1 MEFSITD
8 FFSKCDQIRRKL
20 RIWSH
25 LLKKSV
31 MENFIFCSVH
41 QSWLFSNSVINMPF
55 SKWKENDAKIT
66 SFHSKTWVKICQIPK
81 KLLNDHFITVIIQK
95 VIRTKLVKS
104 WRAYVRKKNKM
115 IKMQHNTLYTLT
127 KKWFD
132 YKFYENVLLSGLW
145 KMKQGSLIKTKLN
158 FLNWIFKW
166 KLTILISFNFFRHDW
181 QVSSLTHIWNNL
193 K

>member
-1 MEFSITD
+1 MKFSITD
-8 FFSKCDQIRRKL
+8 FFSKCDQIRSFL

-31 MENFIFCSVH
+31 MENFIFCAVH

-55 SKWKENDAKIT
+55 SKWKGNDAKIT

-127 KKWFD
+127 EKWFE

-145 KMKQGSLIKTKLN
+145 KMK
-158 FLNWIFKW
+158 
-166 KLTILISFNFFRHDW
+166 
-181 QVSSLTHIWNNL
+181 
-193 K
+193 

>member
-1 MEFSITD
+1 
-8 FFSKCDQIRRKL
+8 
-20 RIWSH
+20 
-25 LLKKSV
+25 
-31 MENFIFCSVH
+31 MENFIFCAVH

-55 SKWKENDAKIT
+55 SKWKGNDAKIT

-166 KLTILISFNFFRHDW
+166 KLTILISFKFFRPDW